1 VGVLTGRCVRKR
13 GECEL
18 GGYWV
23 DLGGAKWR
31 YKSYQFYLK
40 TQAGWTEKTLAE
52 LSRAEEQREDWHWTA
67 EVVR

>member
-1 VGVLTGRCVRKR
+1 MGVLTGRCVRKR

-40 TQAGWTEKTLAE
+40 IQAGWTEKTLAE